1 MSAWASPHRFP
12 VLLGLLLA
20 ALLAAQCV
28 FVAWVIID
36 RERLIRE
43 RDNARQAAERNYRA
57 AAELE
62 AGTRPI
68 RNNPDAEARAA
79 QAESRRAIAEERPG
93 IENMILQHS
102 LTK

>member
-1 MSAWASPHRFP
+1 MASPHRFP

-57 AAELE
+57 AELE
-62 AGTRPI
+62 AGARPI

-93 IENMILQHS
+93 IDNMVLQHS